1 MRISCSNRSKRG
13 STLAEVVIATAIIG
27 IMAGGIITSFNYGFL
42 TMQRVRENQR
52 ATQIMLEKAE
62 TIRLYNW
69 DQVNTPGFIPTS
81 FTDTYDPQA
90 AQGSRGITYNG
101 TLTIGPAP
109 FGSSSGY
116 NANLKQFTITLQWT
130 GSSGMHRTRTL
141 TTMVA
146 KDGMQNYVY

>member
-1 MRISCSNRSKRG
+1 MRIRCSNRSNG
-13 STLAEVVIATAIIG
+13 GTTLAEVVIATAIIG

-42 TMQRVRENQR
+42 TMQRIRENQR

-69 DQVNTPGFIPTS
+69 DQVNTAGFVPSS
-81 FTDTYDPQA
+81 FTETYDPQA
-90 AQGSRGITYNG
+90 AQGSQGITYYG
-101 TLTIGPAP
+101 QLTIGLAP

-116 NANLKQFTITLQWT
+116 STNLRQFTITLKWT
-130 GSSGMHRTRTL
+130 GSGGIQRTRTL